1 MSFLHVRR
9 IAQGLSVRR
18 TAQLAVVVSLVAGA
32 VGFAHFNKSVNLSV
46 DGKTSAVHLFGSTVG
61 DVLTHQGIKLDS
73 HDLVAPAVS
82 TPLQN
87 NEKVVVRYGR
97 LLTVTVDGKTK
108 EFWTNSTTVSGALAE
123 LGIRA
128 DSAKLS
134 VSRSQPLGRLGLVMS
149 VTTPKNV
156 TVSVDG
162 KTVKATTTSATVADL
177 LAELKVTVGA
187 QDRVTPALTTFLSQS
202 GLNVAVA
209 RVTQKTVSTSETIAF
224 GTQQNNDA
232 TMYSGTTN
240 TLTAGQPGQSVVSHV
255 QTWVNGKLESD
266 KIASSH
272 VVTAPVT
279 RVLAVGTKPLPVQSA
294 PAAAPGPVSPGGGSS
309 VNGAMWDRI
318 AQCESGGNWAIN
330 TGNGYYGGLQ
340 FDSQTWLGNGGGQ
353 FAPRADLASRTQQ
366 IAIANKVYAARG
378 LAPWGCAGAA

>member
-1 MSFLHVRR
+1 VRFLSVRR
-9 IAQGLSVRR
+9 IAQ
-18 TAQLAVVVSLVAGA
+18 AVVVLSLVAGA
-32 VGFAHFNKSVNLSV
+32 VGFAHFDKSVTLSV
-46 DGKTSAVHLFGSTVG
+46 DGKTSAVRMFGSTVG
-61 DVLTHQGIKLDS
+61 DVLTDQGIKLHS

-82 TPLQN
+82 TPLQ
-87 NEKVVVRYGR
+87 KDQKIAVRYGR

-108 EFWTNSTTVSGALAE
+108 EFWTTSTTVSGALSE

-162 KTVKATTTSATVADL
+162 KTLKATTTSATVADL
-177 LAELKVTVGA
+177 LSELKVTVGA
-187 QDRVTPALTTFLSQS
+187 NDRVIPAMTTPLTAN
-202 GLNVAVA
+202 GLNVVVG
-209 RVTQKTVSTSETIAF
+209 RVTQKTVTTTEAIAF
-224 GTQQNNDA
+224 GTQQRSDA
-232 TMYSGTTN
+232 TLYSGTTN
-240 TLTAGQPGQSVVSHV
+240 TLTAGKAGSRIVNHV

-266 KIASSH
+266 KIASSK
-272 VVTAPVT
+272 VVTAPVAA
-279 RVLAVGTKPLPVQSA
+279 VVAVGTKSRPVQSA
-294 PAAAPGPVSPGGGSS
+294 PAPAAGPVTSGGGSS

-340 FDSQTWLGNGGGQ
+340 FDSQTWLGNGGGA

-378 LAPWGCAGAA
+378 LSPWGCAHAA

>member
-1 MSFLHVRR
+1 VRFLSVRR
-9 IAQGLSVRR
+9 IAQ
-18 TAQLAVVVSLVAGA
+18 AVVVLSLVAGA
-32 VGFAHFNKSVNLSV
+32 VGFAHFDKSVTLSV
-46 DGKTSAVHLFGSTVG
+46 DGKTSAVRMFGSTVG
-61 DVLTHQGIKLDS
+61 DVLTDQGIKLHS

-82 TPLQN
+82 TPLQ
-87 NEKVVVRYGR
+87 KDQKIAVRYGR

-108 EFWTNSTTVSGALAE
+108 EFWTTSTTVSGALSE

-162 KTVKATTTSATVADL
+162 KTLKATTTSATVADL
-177 LAELKVTVGA
+177 LSELKVTVGA
-187 QDRVTPALTTFLSQS
+187 NDRVIPAMTTPLTAN
-202 GLNVAVA
+202 GLNVVVG
-209 RVTQKTVSTSETIAF
+209 RVTQKTVTTTEAIAF
-224 GTQQNNDA
+224 GTQQRNDA
-232 TMYSGTTN
+232 TLYSGTTN
-240 TLTAGQPGQSVVSHV
+240 TLTAGKAGSRIVNHL

-272 VVTAPVT
+272 VVAAPVAA
-279 RVLAVGTKPLPVQSA
+279 VVAVGTKSRPVQSA
-294 PAAAPGPVSPGGGSS
+294 PAPAAGPVTSGGGSS

-340 FDSQTWLGNGGGQ
+340 FDSQTWLGNGGGA

-366 IAIANKVYAARG
+366 IAVANKVYAARG
-378 LAPWGCAGAA
+378 LAPWGCGWAA

>member
-1 MSFLHVRR
+1 
-9 IAQGLSVRR
+9 
-18 TAQLAVVVSLVAGA
+18 VSLVAGA
-32 VGFAHFNKSVNLSV
+32 VGFAHFDKSVSLTV
-46 DGKTSAVHLFGSTVG
+46 DGKTSAVRMFGSSVG
-61 DVLTHQGIKLDS
+61 DVLTDQGIKLNS

-82 TPLQN
+82 APLQAN
-87 NEKVVVRYGR
+87 QKIVVRYGR

-108 EFWTNSTTVSGALAE
+108 EFWTTSTTVAGALSE

-156 TVSVDG
+156 TVTVDG
-162 KTVKATTTSATVADL
+162 RTLKATTTSATVADL
-177 LAELKVTVGA
+177 LAELKVTVA
-187 QDRVTPALTTFLSQS
+187 VTDRVTPAMTTPLTAS
-202 GLNVAVA
+202 GLNVVVG
-209 RVTQKTVSTSETIAF
+209 RVTQKTVTTTETIAF
-224 GTQQNNDA
+224 GTQQHNDA
-232 TMYSGTTN
+232 TLSSGTTN
-240 TLTAGQPGQSVVSHV
+240 TLTAGKAGSKIVNHR

-266 KIASSH
+266 KIGSSK
-272 VVTAPVT
+272 VVTAPVA
-279 RVLAVGTKPLPVQSA
+279 RVLAVGTKASPVQSA
-294 PAAAPGPVSPGGGSS
+294 PAPAPAAASGPVSSGGGSS
-309 VNGAMWDRI
+309 VNGSMWDRV

-340 FDSQTWLGNGGGQ
+340 FDSQTWLGNGGGA

-378 LAPWGCAGAA
+378 LAPWGCGWAA

>member
-1 MSFLHVRR
+1 VRFLSVRR
-9 IAQGLSVRR
+9 IAQ
-18 TAQLAVVVSLVAGA
+18 AVVVLSLVAGA
-32 VGFAHFNKSVNLSV
+32 VGFAHFDKSVTLSV
-46 DGKTSAVHLFGSTVG
+46 DGKTSAARMFGSTVG
-61 DVLTHQGIKLDS
+61 DVLNDQGIKLDS

-82 TPLQN
+82 TPLQ
-87 NEKVVVRYGR
+87 KDQKIAVRYGR

-108 EFWTNSTTVSGALAE
+108 EFWTTSTTVSGALSE

-162 KTVKATTTSATVADL
+162 KTLKATTTSATVADL
-177 LAELKVTVGA
+177 LSELKVTVGA
-187 QDRVTPALTTFLSQS
+187 KDRVIPAMTTPLTAN
-202 GLNVAVA
+202 GLNVVVG
-209 RVTQKTVSTSETIAF
+209 RVTQKTVTTTETIAF
-224 GTQQNNDA
+224 GTQQRNDA
-232 TMYSGTTN
+232 TLYSGTTN
-240 TLTAGQPGQSVVSHV
+240 TLTAGKAGSRIVNHL

-272 VVTAPVT
+272 VVTAPVAA
-279 RVLAVGTKPLPVQSA
+279 VVAVGTKSRPVQSA
-294 PAAAPGPVSPGGGSS
+294 PAPAAGPVTSGGGSS

-340 FDSQTWLGNGGGQ
+340 FDSQTWLGNGGGA

-378 LAPWGCAGAA
+378 LAPWGCGWAA

>member
-1 MSFLHVRR
+1 MRFLSVRR
-9 IAQGLSVRR
+9 IAQ
-18 TAQLAVVVSLVAGA
+18 AVVVLSLVAGA
-32 VGFAHFNKSVNLSV
+32 VGFAHFDKSVTLSV
-46 DGKTSAVHLFGSTVG
+46 DGKTSAVRMFGSTVG
-61 DVLTHQGIKLDS
+61 DVLNDQGIKLDS
-73 HDLVAPAVS
+73 HDLVAPTVS
-82 TPLQN
+82 TPLQ
-87 NEKVVVRYGR
+87 KDQKIAVRYGR

-108 EFWTNSTTVSGALAE
+108 EFWTTSTTVSGALSE

-162 KTVKATTTSATVADL
+162 KTLKATTTSATVADL
-177 LAELKVTVGA
+177 LSELKVTVGA
-187 QDRVTPALTTFLSQS
+187 NDRVIPAMTTPLTAN
-202 GLNVAVA
+202 GLNVVVG
-209 RVTQKTVSTSETIAF
+209 RVTQKTVTTTEAIAF
-224 GTQQNNDA
+224 GTQQRSDA
-232 TMYSGTTN
+232 TLYSGTTN
-240 TLTAGQPGQSVVSHV
+240 TLTAGKAGSRIVNHL

-272 VVTAPVT
+272 VVTAPVA
-279 RVLAVGTKPLPVQSA
+279 AVVAAGTKSRPVQSA
-294 PAAAPGPVSPGGGSS
+294 PALAAGPVTSGGGSS

-340 FDSQTWLGNGGGQ
+340 FDSQTWLGNGGGA

-378 LAPWGCAGAA
+378 LAPWGCGWAA